1 MLWLDTTTEK
11 LKRCTAITPSVAWEV
26 VPAGEV
32 HTAVIDVDDNGMN
45 VLSGGNLNL
54 LAGGNLNIKNLGNT
68 ANVINMDSTG
78 LTLSSTGQL
87 KLQSTDS
94 IIIGGSPFSVGG
106 TNFVKLSKP
115 AYFSNNNYKLGEFYL
130 DSGLSDGETVTISAK
145 IALATGRESID
156 IYNSG
161 TEWENLVTSL
171 FPSDKGADG
180 IYRKTVPWKVAG
192 TNSVIYLY
200 VPPSGNTEN
209 SGFYWIKIEKGTH
222 ATDWSP
228 APSDPASSVKTS
240 KIEIGSDFID
250 IDSGGTLTLNAA
262 EDLVLGGQNITAFAN
277 ESISLAVSNIRIGGR
292 NLLRNSSRFKD
303 TAFWSASWAP
313 SGTYGVSV
321 ISMTDYGGVLRDM
334 LVFNSTGGNGV
345 LSHTGNPL
353 LSSLKEGD
361 SVVLSFLT
369 KWSLPANASV
379 SFKNS
384 SSNTVG
390 WGQLVLVKVT
400 DDWWCWYEA
409 QITITGP
416 CNGAWMDIY
425 PVSDGIAF
433 DELQLEI
440 GNKKTPWTPAPED
453 PASGVKT
460 ASVEVNSNGI
470 YMDTT
475 GEISMNAGTTFKVN
489 SGTVQVE
496 AGDASNSSLRFGNAF
511 SVNKEGADYKLAI
524 NSQSDDAI
532 MVNSKPVWHKGNLVV
547 SKTQPPTGN
556 ETVWIKPG
564 AGSGAVLNYQTT
576 ITSNV
581 AYAGGGS
588 QTIALA
594 NQTGDTSTTAGTY
607 TFSVTFTL
615 RRYAVNQRVPNINTT
630 GGSVVLTKGGAFL
643 TLGAIPSLQF
653 GPWHD
658 RTVTVTGSTTNTAFA
673 STTGDISCVITVAG
687 TPAYGGDDFIAHAR
701 PSLVSCTI
709 NAPGSGGSV
718 QPCELF
724 FVP

>member
-1 MLWLDTTTEK
+1 M
-11 LKRCTAITPSVAWEV
+11 
-26 VPAGEV
+26 
-32 HTAVIDVDDNGMN
+32 DN
-45 VLSGGNLNL
+45 
-54 LAGGNLNIKNLGNT
+54 
-68 ANVINMDSTG
+68 TG

-94 IIIGGSPFSVGG
+94 IIIGGSPFGVGG

-115 AYFSNNNYKLGEFYL
+115 VYFSNNNYKLAEFYL

-145 IALATGRESID
+145 IALASGRTSID

-161 TEWENLVTSL
+161 TSWENLITRL
-171 FPSDKGADG
+171 LPSDKGSDG
-180 IYRKTVPWKVAG
+180 IYRKTVPWKAAG
-192 TNSVIYLY
+192 TNSIIYLY
-200 VPPSGNTEN
+200 VPPSGSTES
-209 SGFYWIKIEKGTH
+209 SGFYWIKIEKGTM

-228 APSDPASSVKTS
+228 APSDPASGVKTS
-240 KIEIGSDFID
+240 
-250 IDSGGTLTLNAA
+250 
-262 EDLVLGGQNITAFAN
+262 
-277 ESISLAVSNIRIGGR
+277 
-292 NLLRNSSRFKD
+292 
-303 TAFWSASWAP
+303 
-313 SGTYGVSV
+313 
-321 ISMTDYGGVLRDM
+321 
-334 LVFNSTGGNGV
+334 
-345 LSHTGNPL
+345 
-353 LSSLKEGD
+353 
-361 SVVLSFLT
+361 
-369 KWSLPANASV
+369 
-379 SFKNS
+379 
-384 SSNTVG
+384 
-390 WGQLVLVKVT
+390 
-400 DDWWCWYEA
+400 
-409 QITITGP
+409 
-416 CNGAWMDIY
+416 
-425 PVSDGIAF
+425 
-433 DELQLEI
+433 
-440 GNKKTPWTPAPED
+440 
-453 PASGVKT
+453 
-460 ASVEVNSNGI
+460 SVEVNSNGI

-489 SGTVQVE
+489 SGTVQIE
-496 AGDASNSSLRFGNAF
+496 AGDASNSSLRFGDAF
-511 SVNKEGADYKLAI
+511 SVNKEGTDYKLAI
-524 NSQSDDAI
+524 NSKSDNAI
-532 MVNSKPVWHKGNLVV
+532 MINSNPVWHKGNLVV

-564 AGSGAVLNYQTT
+564 SSSGAVLKYQNT

-615 RRYAVNQRVPNINTT
+615 RRFAVNQRVPNINTT
-630 GGSVVLTKGGAFL
+630 GGSVVLSKGGANL

-673 STTGDISCVITVAG
+673 STTGDISCVITIAG